1 MPRSRYN
8 AAMALLLRTIGAAI
22 LFSLG
27 VPLSA
32 LEDVSGQWPTA
43 WAGPE
48 RPQVLEV
55 RTEPSGGVRA
65 IATLRIPAP
74 PAVVQELLTDYGK
87 WPELFA
93 VSMRLARLERRD
105 HGAVT
110 ELYIKHALLPGERR
124 LLCENTEL
132 PGGGLRTTLL
142 GGDFKRYAR
151 TWNVA
156 QDGDEK
162 RTRAEFELLVEVDT
176 WAPDWLVAL
185 AIRRELEAHFR
196 ILREKAISRF
206 RSH

>member
-1 MPRSRYN
+1 
-8 AAMALLLRTIGAAI
+8 MAQPLRMIGATI
-22 LFSLG
+22 LVSLG

-32 LEDVSGQWPTA
+32 LEDVSGQWPTV
-43 WAGPE
+43 WAGRD
-48 RPQVLEV
+48 RPQALEV

-65 IATLRIPAP
+65 KATLRIPAP
-74 PAVVQELLTDYGK
+74 PAVVQEVLTDYGK
-87 WPELFA
+87 WPELFE
-93 VSMRLARLERRD
+93 VSMRLARLERHD

-110 ELYIKHALLPGERR
+110 ELYITHALLPGERR

-132 PGGGLRTTLL
+132 PGGGLTTTLL

-151 TWNVA
+151 TWKVA
-156 QDGDEK
+156 QDGDET

-176 WAPDWLVAL
+176 WAPDWLIAVAV
-185 AIRRELEAHFR
+185 RRELEAHFR